1 MNGARSC
8 ASITRS
14 SFSPTATT
22 RPTWPTPADG
32 RTPAASSRPSPAS
45 SAPHPAATESATRP
59 APPPDLDRHAPSADH
74 LYLTPPPTPPPP
86 DLDRHA
92 PSAEHLYLSP
102 ARTSAL
108 LANGSR
114 PARWVTSGH
123 ARGYMV
129 LGVCRPLTEVGR
141 IRIQYGCCTAM
152 AHGCRPR
159 RVNRWTS
166 ASASTTSARPGT
178 TPLHP
183 DWVCSL

>member
-32 RTPAASSRPSPAS
+32 RPPAASSRPSPAS

-59 APPPDLDRHAPSADH
+59 A
-74 LYLTPPPTPPPP
+74 PPP

-129 LGVCRPLTEVGR
+129 LGVCRPLTQVGR
-141 IRIQYGCCTAM
+141 IRIQYGCCTAVV
-152 AHGCRPR
+152 HGCRPR
-159 RVNRWTS
+159 RGHPLKGALGSYYSPR
-166 ASASTTSARPGT
+166 AGPTTLPPGR
-178 TPLHP
+178 
-183 DWVCSL
+183 VRSL

>member
-14 SFSPTATT
+14 SFSLTATT

-59 APPPDLDRHAPSADH
+59 APPPDLDRHAPSA
-74 LYLTPPPTPPPP
+74 
-86 DLDRHA
+86 
-92 PSAEHLYLSP
+92 EHLYLSP

-123 ARGYMV
+123 ARQD
-129 LGVCRPLTEVGR
+129 RR
-141 IRIQYGCCTAM
+141 ITRLAELARRAPQLRAAYRTPPICTA
-152 AHGCRPR
+152 
-159 RVNRWTS
+159 
-166 ASASTTSARPGT
+166 
-178 TPLHP
+178 L
-183 DWVCSL
+183 

>member
-14 SFSPTATT
+14 SFSLTATT

-59 APPPDLDRHAPSADH
+59 APPPDLDRHAPSA
-74 LYLTPPPTPPPP
+74 
-86 DLDRHA
+86 
-92 PSAEHLYLSP
+92 EHLYLSP

-114 PARWVTSGH
+114 PARGVTSGERLPGPTLVALADRQDDLLIVGYGGRARLGCTVHGTVTRCCMAH
-123 ARGYMV
+123 ARCPMLAV
-129 LGVCRPLTEVGR
+129 PPPDL
-141 IRIQYGCCTAM
+141 IREL
-152 AHGCRPR
+152 RPR
-159 RVNRWTS
+159 YHKWR
-166 ASASTTSARPGT
+166 A
-178 TPLHP
+178 
-183 DWVCSL
+183 

>member
-8 ASITRS
+8 ASIPRPP
-14 SFSPTATT
+14 FSPPATT
-22 RPTWPTPADG
+22 RPTGPTPADG

-59 APPPDLDRHAPSADH
+59 APPPDLDRHAPSA
-74 LYLTPPPTPPPP
+74 
-86 DLDRHA
+86 
-92 PSAEHLYLSP
+92 EHLYLSP

-114 PARWVTSGH
+114 PARWGTSGH
-123 ARGYMV
+123 ARGYIV
-129 LGVCRPLTEVGR
+129 LGVCRPLTEGGR
-141 IRIQYGCCTAM
+141 VRIQYGCCTAM

-166 ASASTTSARPGT
+166 ASASTTSARPVT
-178 TPLHP
+178 TTLHP